1 MVLTSSDLVLY
12 KDGGNYKAGGYSLS
26 SINNTTDQVQHGGS
40 SKLNNLAV
48 PAGLLFLQQNTHTN
62 YQVIDND
69 DVVSD
74 SLFDKLVSLA
84 SADDKAS
91 ISKSKSKS
99 KRKTKKATPIK
110 AHNRKTRR
118 TSK

>member
-12 KDGGNYKAGGYSLS
+12 KDGGGNYTAGGYNLS
-26 SINNTTDQVQHGGS
+26 SINNTTNQVQHGGS
-40 SKLNNLAV
+40 SKLNDLAV
-48 PAGLLFLQQNTHTN
+48 PAGLLFLQQNTHTH

-74 SLFDKLVSLA
+74 SLYDKLVSLA
-84 SADDKAS
+84 SADGKAN
-91 ISKSKSKS
+91 ISKAI
-99 KRKTKKATPIK
+99 KRKTKKSTPLK
-110 AHNRKTRR
+110 AHNKKTRR